1 MIQHSHFWIFIQSN
15 LRNNSRNYLEE
26 IPELPLFTA
35 ALFITA
41 KTKNQHK
48 CLSMDEWIKKVWY
61 ICLYMCIHI
70 YIYNREYYSSMFIP
84 IGNYSNWE
92 NIDGPGFHYVSEI
105 NETYT
110 VKKKKYPFRT
120 GKLLPFFIKNSK
132 FQPTISLK

>member
-1 MIQHSHFWIFIQSN
+1 
-15 LRNNSRNYLEE
+15 
-26 IPELPLFTA
+26 
-35 ALFITA
+35 
-41 KTKNQHK
+41 
-48 CLSMDEWIKKVWY
+48 
-61 ICLYMCIHI
+61 MCIHI

-105 NETYT
+105 NQTYT